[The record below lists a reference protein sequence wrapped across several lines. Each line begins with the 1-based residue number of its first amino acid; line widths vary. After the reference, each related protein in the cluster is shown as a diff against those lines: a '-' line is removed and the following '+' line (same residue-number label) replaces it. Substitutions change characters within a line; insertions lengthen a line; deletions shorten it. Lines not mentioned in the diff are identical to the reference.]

1 MTRTSRLRLA
11 PLLVGVLLCANTM
24 PGDRVELDLALDAVT
39 PELEI
44 ALAPPAAADAPLDLD
59 SLEVVPDEELSEQRG
74 GFIVSGMQV
83 NFGAEIRTFLNGQL
97 VLQTNVSW
105 VDNQATSSQVASAAL
120 TPVDAATLRDG
131 MLTTGAVTLK
141 VGDSQVYLA
150 NEGQTAI
157 IHPTDGALQNVLINT
172 ASGISTRQEVAAN
185 VDLSNYAQFRS
196 EALSA
201 RALEQINAA
210 INLSAIGG
218 LGH

>member
-1 MTRTSRLRLA
+1 MTPRARFRLA
-11 PLLVGVLLCANTM
+11 PLLVGVLLCANSM
-24 PGDRVELDLALDAVT
+24 PGDRIELDLALDAAA

-44 ALAPPAAADAPLDLD
+44 VLEPATSDEPLDID
-59 SLEVVPDEELSEQRG
+59 NFEVVSDEELSEQRG

-83 NFGAEIRTFLNGQL
+83 NFGAEIRTFLNGEL

-105 VDNQATSSQVASAAL
+105 IDNQATSSQIASAAL

-131 MLTTGAVTLK
+131 MLSTGAVTIK
-141 VGDSQVYLA
+141 VGDQQVYLA
-150 NEGQTAI
+150 NDGQTAI
-157 IHPTDGALQNVLINT
+157 IHPTDGALQNVLVNT
-172 ASGISTRQEVAAN
+172 ASGISTRQEVTAN

-196 EALSA
+196 EAISA
-201 RALEQINAA
+201 RALEQINSA